1 MANLQRDLV
10 KRAADGDQDAF
21 ESLVRLSA
29 GRLFA
34 IAYRVLRDHDHAE
47 DALQQTLA
55 TIWNEL
61 PRLRDPDRFEAWSY
75 RLIVRASVA
84 QARRERRGQPV
95 VHLLPNDAD
104 TIATPVPDEFDRIAD
119 RDQLERGFR
128 RLTPDQRAVPF
139 SSTTSACRSPRSP
152 TSSASRSARPAPAS
166 ITRPVRFEPPSMR
179 TIGSEASRSGRHER
193 QRPRPSTQ
201 RLAGGWADQRTGT
214 VDRRR
219 ARSRPCA
226 PPPA

>member
-1 MANLQRDLV
+1 MANLQRDRV
-10 KRAADGDQDAF
+10 KRAADGDQEAF

-47 DALQQTLA
+47 DALQQTLV

-84 QARRERRGQPV
+84 QARHERRGEPV
-95 VHLLPNDAD
+95 VHFLPNDAD
-104 TIATPVPDEFDRIAD
+104 TIATQGPDEFDRIAD

-128 RLTPDQRAVPF
+128 RLTPDQRAVLVLQHYVGLSLAEIADILGIPIGTAG
-139 SSTTSACRSPRSP
+139 SRLHH
-152 TSSASRSARPAPAS
+152 ASRALRAALDADD
-166 ITRPVRFEPPSMR
+166 R
-179 TIGSEASRSGRHER
+179 IGSLKER
-193 QRPRPSTQ
+193 T
-201 RLAGGWADQRTGT
+201 A
-214 VDRRR
+214 
-219 ARSRPCA
+219 
-226 PPPA
+226 